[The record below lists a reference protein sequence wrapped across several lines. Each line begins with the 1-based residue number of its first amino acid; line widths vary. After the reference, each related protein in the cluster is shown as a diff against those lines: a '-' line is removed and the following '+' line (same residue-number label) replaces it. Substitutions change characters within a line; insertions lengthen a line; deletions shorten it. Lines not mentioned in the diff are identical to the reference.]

1 MNLARGYAEGWT
13 RTAPSETTR
22 EYRRGYAEGRE
33 DRHHADLRRDP
44 RSYQAHLGIG
54 RSHRDWAGAWGG
66 TRHHE

>member
-1 MNLARGYAEGWT
+1 MNDLRGYHDGWLGIP
-13 RTAPSETTR
+13 RADAPD
-22 EYRRGYAEGRE
+22 YLRGYAEGRQ
-33 DRHHADLRRDP
+33 DRCHADLRRDP